1 MESSKIQIT
10 ITKQKNKLQG
20 IELEENINKYIICQ
34 LLNTDL
40 IINNDEYNEEKHIK
54 DLKKEIKD
62 DMKTVIYETKGVT
75 WGRVYPADNLSLST
89 IRRQLKHTVAFNSHK
104 DIDIENAH
112 PNILE
117 QICKSNNINCEKLS
131 YYIHNRNELLISLM
145 KHYFNFNDQMDF
157 REKKQIRD
165 QVKELLIKYMYG
177 GGFDAWKTKY
187 NIKQNETQYL
197 FEYKTELKTITDII
211 MNFNQDFEKDIIN
224 YTKKLNL
231 QNKKNNKNIK
241 EYHRGKALSYYI
253 QEIERRILEIV
264 FFYLRDD
271 KKKIKNEATLCHDGI
286 LIPNNSYYDGILED
300 LNKIVLQKTGFNLKF
315 TNKEMD
321 EHYLEEIKDI
331 EPIDLDDLGEIFKS
345 SKLLGDYMIKNLFNN
360 NIKTHQEIKKDEQQ
374 FIIYDNIKNVWKTYL
389 TTEIKQMMI
398 NFIEKY
404 EKKLMKEYNYERI
417 DMDRIYKQC
426 NLNEMIEYIGEKT
439 LDNLFL
445 EKLNINKDVLNFKNG
460 LLDLKT
466 GLFRDRK
473 PDDNICGFLDYD
485 YQVDKKQ
492 NLINEIKEMLL
503 KIYND
508 DKKLLDDIL
517 LFYSYCIT
525 GRTNEQKFL
534 INIGQGGNGKSL
546 LGDLLRS
553 KVLPLYCAKTTFTT
567 FTTDCNENNIG
578 KAIHPLILFKKRIL
592 FVEEMTTQKLNLS
605 FLKDITGS
613 DTIDYKKLN
622 IQSSSTAKHYV
633 KIIFNTNKQPNF
645 DGDSNSYAIKRR
657 GLQVEYKNTFIKEDD
672 YNNMDDKKGFYIIDV
687 NLLDKFNDDDY
698 KCALLHILLE
708 YSVKYYNDGELKLS
722 SLEKNFESMVDE
734 NDITTNFMNEYYK
747 KSNNE
752 KDRILVDDIYND
764 YKNYILSKGIN
775 KKWTE
780 MLFKTEMKKYSKKF
794 YSEYKNDLT
803 LCDLK
808 KTDPRRGKKGV
819 YVCMIRIKED
829 EEDEEIQT
837 KQKIDL

>member
-1 MESSKIQIT
+1 MESQKIQIT

-20 IELEENINKYIICQ
+20 IVLDETIKKYTLCQ

-54 DLKKEIKD
+54 ELKKEIKD
-62 DMKTVIYETKGVT
+62 DVKTVKYETKGTV
-75 WGRVYPADNLSLST
+75 WGRVYPVDNLSLST
-89 IRRQLKHTVAFNSHK
+89 IRRQLRHTVAYYTHK

-117 QICKSNNINCEKLS
+117 QICISNNIKCDKLS

-145 KHYFNFNDQMDF
+145 KHYFNYNDDMDF

-165 QVKELLIKYMYG
+165 NVKELLIKYMYG
-177 GGFDAWKTKY
+177 GGFDAWKKKF
-187 NIKQNETQYL
+187 NINESETQYL
-197 FEYKTELKTITDII
+197 FEYKNELKTITDII

-224 YTKKLNL
+224 YTKKINL
-231 QNKKNNKNIK
+231 QNKKQNKKIK

-253 QEIERRILEIV
+253 QEIERRILEII

-271 KKKIKNEATLCHDGI
+271 KKKIKDEATLCHDGI
-286 LIPNNSYYDGILED
+286 LIPIKSYYDGILDD

-321 EHYLEEIKDI
+321 EHYLEEIKDV
-331 EPIDLDDLGEIFKS
+331 EPIDLDDLGEIFNS
-345 SKLLGDYMIKNLFNN
+345 PTLLAKFIIKNLFNN
-360 NIKTHQEIKKDEQQ
+360 NIKTHQEAKKDEHQ
-374 FIIYDNIKNVWKTYL
+374 IIIFDNEKNVWRTHI
-389 TTEIKQMMI
+389 TNEIKQQI
-398 NFIEKY
+398 IIFTEKY
-404 EKKLMKEYNYERI
+404 ERKLMREYEYERY
-417 DMDRIYKQC
+417 DMDRVYDRLDTVIK
-426 NLNEMIEYIGEKT
+426 YIGETT
-439 LDNLFL
+439 LDNTFL
-445 EKLNINKDVLNFKNG
+445 EKLNINKDVLNFRNG
-460 LLDLKT
+460 LLELNT
-466 GLFRDRK
+466 GIFRNRK
-473 PDDNICGFLDYD
+473 PEDNICGYLDYD

-492 NLINEIKEMLL
+492 NLIDEIKDMLL

-508 DKKLLDDIL
+508 DKKLLDDVL
-517 LFYSYCIT
+517 LFYSYCLT
-525 GRTNEQKFL
+525 GRTNENKFL

-546 LGDLLRS
+546 IGDLLRT
-553 KVLPLYCAKTTFTT
+553 KIIPLYCAKTSFST
-567 FTTDCNENNIG
+567 FTTDCNENNMG

-592 FVEEMTTQKLNLS
+592 FVEEMTTQRLNLS

-622 IQSSSTAKHYV
+622 IQLSSTAKHYV

-657 GLQVEYKNTFIKEDD
+657 GLQIEYKNTFIKEDE
-672 YNNMDDKKGFYIIDV
+672 YNKLEDKKGFYIIDV
-687 NLLDKFNDDDY
+687 NLLNKFDSDDY

-708 YSVKYYNDGELKLS
+708 YSMKYYKDGELKLS

-734 NDITTNFMNEYYK
+734 NDITTNFMNEYYEK
-747 KSNNE
+747 TTNE
-752 KDRILVDDIYND
+752 KDRVLVDDIYND
-764 YKNYILSKGIN
+764 YKNYIVSKGIN

-794 YSEYKNDLT
+794 YSEYKKDFS

-808 KTDPRRGKKGV
+808 KGDPRKGKRGV
-819 YVCMIRIKED
+819 YLCMKKIKQD

-837 KQKIDL
+837 KPKIDL